1 MSVLVDSS
9 VWVDYFRGKGVSD
22 VLELLI
28 GENLV
33 ATNDLILTELIPPLH
48 IRRQNKLITL
58 LKEVE
63 RCPISPNWD
72 DLVQMQITCL
82 KNGINGIGIPDLII
96 AQNAIQYDLQL
107 LTRDKHFDLLSE
119 YIPLSIYGKVTRPR

>member
-9 VWVDYFRGKGVSD
+9 VWVDYFRGKGPSQPLD
-22 VLELLI
+22 LLI
-28 GENLV
+28 EENLV

-48 IRRQNKLITL
+48 LRKQNRLIAL

-63 RCPISPNWD
+63 RHPITPHWD

-82 KNGINGIGIPDLII
+82 QNGINGVGIPDLLI
-96 AQNAIQYDLQL
+96 AQNAMQHDLQL
-107 LTRDKHFDLLSE
+107 LARDRHFTLLGKH
-119 YIPLSIYGKVTRPR
+119 IPLSMYGD